1 MLIQQLTELIQ
12 YGFVYKTTF
21 EGYPLQV
28 EYHLTDRARKIFQA
42 ISIMQ
47 DVGIEMIIE
56 DYQEDV
62 LC

>member
-1 MLIQQLTELIQ
+1 M
-12 YGFVYKTTF
+12 
-21 EGYPLQV
+21 QV